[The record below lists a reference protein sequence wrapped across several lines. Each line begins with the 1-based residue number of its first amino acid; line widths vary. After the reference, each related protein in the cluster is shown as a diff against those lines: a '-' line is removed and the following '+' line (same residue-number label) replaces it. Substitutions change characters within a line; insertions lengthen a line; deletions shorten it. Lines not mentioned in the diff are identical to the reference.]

1 MEQFFDYFEQPELPY
16 IVLCNPNKE
25 ELFSL
30 GLCYDTNIKIRF
42 NALSEFSFVFP
53 RSIDGNQT
61 ILEAYEYIQ
70 NKRLVLVEGYGYFQI
85 QNSQEDLSGATPIK
99 NVTCQSLETE
109 LIEKRVVA
117 YGGTRP
123 LWNIID
129 STDTVLGDMLLLVPN
144 WSAGYIDPDLLN
156 SHRTFNISDTNV
168 YNFLMNDVSKAF
180 ECIFSFN
187 TVNREINVYSV
198 DNATIETDIFLSFD
212 NVISQASFSEK
223 SDEITT
229 CLAVYGGGDLDIRTV
244 NPLGTDRIYDFSYY
258 KNSNWMSSDLVS
270 AVSQWESRIIGQQ
283 TLYATYLSSL
293 KTAQIEL
300 LTLQTTLAT
309 YQEEYLALQGQQA
322 ARIQSGQTY
331 TDITVKLINK
341 QNQINSQNNLIN
353 NKTVLIQNLTVSL
366 QEINAYVSFEE
377 NFTPS
382 QLLELNTFIYEN
394 TYKNENIIQTDGMT
408 PDEVQDAGQ
417 SLYNQGANVLDRV
430 SQPRYE
436 FSVDAVN
443 YIFLDEF
450 STFTNQT
457 EVGCVVTA
465 EIKDGSYISAVLL
478 EISFSF
484 NDPKDFSMTF
494 SNRLRLD
501 NGAFVYSDLMGQVVS
516 TGSSVSFDSLAW
528 SNWET
533 DYKNDVTQFITS
545 SLNASVNNLVSNSNQ
560 DIIIDQ
566 NGLRARQKTG
576 STYSAKQMW
585 LVNNMLAFSTDGFS
599 TAKLALGEISTP
611 TGGTAYGLVA
621 DVIVGRLLAG
631 NTLTIT
637 NSNNNFTLDSTG
649 ATLNNAKFNI
659 QTTNAKVI
667 IDPTSTVAFRI
678 QKNQGGT
685 FVDRFW
691 VDNAGNVNFSGN
703 LTGATGTF
711 SGTLSASVGNIG
723 TLVIDS
729 NGLKTADGNNFLR
742 GNGDLKWGSLSI
754 IGGTATFS
762 GTIYADKIVGQVVNS
777 QISNGAVDDSKVTSG
792 LNAGKVTNGSMS
804 GYRVYG
810 GALLGPGLSLS
821 LEGTGIPV
829 LSGNSGLELHGG
841 SAAISLAGS
850 LIVQSST
857 FVSGSL
863 QVTGAVYVSGGTGL
877 TTSRSISTPFG
888 NRIVTFSNGILVGF
902 T

>member
-1 MEQFFDYFEQPELPY
+1 MEQLFDYFGQPELPY
-16 IVLCNPNKE
+16 IILCNPNKE

-53 RSIDGNQT
+53 QSIDGNQT
-61 ILEAYEYIQ
+61 VLEAYEYIQ

-85 QNSQEDLSGATPIK
+85 QNSQEDLSGATPVK
-99 NVTCQSLETE
+99 NVMCQSLETE

-144 WSAGYIDPDLLN
+144 WSAGYIDASLLT
-156 SHRTFNISDTNV
+156 SYRTFNISDTNV

-180 ECIFSFN
+180 ECVFSFD
-187 TVNREINVYSV
+187 TVNRQINVYSIE
-198 DNATIETDIFLSFD
+198 TSTTETDIFLSFD

-244 NPLGTDRIYDFSYY
+244 NPLGTDRIYNFSYY
-258 KNSNWMSSDLVS
+258 KNSNWMSSGLVS
-270 AVSQWESRIIGQQ
+270 AITQWEARIAGQQ
-283 TLYATYLSSL
+283 TRYAAYLSEL
-293 KTAQIEL
+293 KTTQIEL
-300 LTLQTTLAT
+300 LALQATLAT

-322 ARIQSGQTY
+322 ARIQAGQTY
-331 TDITVKLINK
+331 NDITVQLINK
-341 QNQINSQNNLIN
+341 QNQINSQNNLIHN
-353 NKTVLIQNLTVSL
+353 RTTLIQNIRVSL
-366 QEINAYVSFEE
+366 QEINTYVSFEE

-394 TYKNENIIQTDGMT
+394 TYKNENIIQTDSMT

-417 SLYNQGANVLDRV
+417 SLYNQGVNVLERV

-450 STFTNQT
+450 SVFTSQT
-457 EVGCVVTA
+457 QVGCIVTA

-484 NDPKDFSMTF
+484 NDPKSFSMTF

-585 LVNNMLAFSTDGFS
+585 LVNNMLAFSTDSFS
-599 TAKLALGEISTP
+599 TAKLALGEITTP
-611 TGGTAYGLVA
+611 TGGTAYG
-621 DVIVGRLLAG
+621 VIG
-631 NTLTIT
+631 NKLIT
-637 NSNNNFTLDSTG
+637 TKINKREL
-649 ATLNNAKFNI
+649 
-659 QTTNAKVI
+659 
-667 IDPTSTVAFRI
+667 
-678 QKNQGGT
+678 
-685 FVDRFW
+685 
-691 VDNAGNVNFSGN
+691 
-703 LTGATGTF
+703 
-711 SGTLSASVGNIG
+711 
-723 TLVIDS
+723 
-729 NGLKTADGNNFLR
+729 FL
-742 GNGDLKWGSLSI
+742 
-754 IGGTATFS
+754 
-762 GTIYADKIVGQVVNS
+762 
-777 QISNGAVDDSKVTSG
+777 
-792 LNAGKVTNGSMS
+792 
-804 GYRVYG
+804 
-810 GALLGPGLSLS
+810 
-821 LEGTGIPV
+821 
-829 LSGNSGLELHGG
+829 
-841 SAAISLAGS
+841 
-850 LIVQSST
+850 
-857 FVSGSL
+857 
-863 QVTGAVYVSGGTGL
+863 
-877 TTSRSISTPFG
+877 
-888 NRIVTFSNGILVGF
+888 
-902 T
+902 

>member
-1 MEQFFDYFEQPELPY
+1 MEQLFDYFGQPELPY
-16 IVLCNPNKE
+16 IILCNPNKE

-53 RSIDGNQT
+53 QSIDGNQT
-61 ILEAYEYIQ
+61 VLEAYEYIQ

-85 QNSQEDLSGATPIK
+85 QNSQEDLSGATPVK
-99 NVTCQSLETE
+99 NVMCQSLETE

-144 WSAGYIDPDLLN
+144 WSAGYIDASLLT
-156 SHRTFNISDTNV
+156 SYRTFNISDTNV

-180 ECIFSFN
+180 ECVFSFD
-187 TVNREINVYSV
+187 TVNRQINVYSIE
-198 DNATIETDIFLSFD
+198 TSTTETDIFLSFD

-244 NPLGTDRIYDFSYY
+244 NPLGTDRIYNFSYY
-258 KNSNWMSSDLVS
+258 KNSNWMSSGLVS
-270 AVSQWESRIIGQQ
+270 AITQWEARIAGQQ
-283 TLYATYLSSL
+283 TRYAAYLSEL
-293 KTAQIEL
+293 KTTQIEL
-300 LTLQTTLAT
+300 LALQATLAT

-322 ARIQSGQTY
+322 ARIQAGQTY
-331 TDITVKLINK
+331 NDITVQLINK
-341 QNQINSQNNLIN
+341 QNQINSQNNLIHN
-353 NKTVLIQNLTVSL
+353 RTTLIQNIRVSL
-366 QEINAYVSFEE
+366 QEINTYVSFEE

-394 TYKNENIIQTDGMT
+394 TYKNENIIQTDSMT
-408 PDEVQDAGQ
+408 PAEVQDAGQ
-417 SLYNQGANVLDRV
+417 SLYNQGVNVLERV

-443 YIFLDEF
+443 YMVLDEF

-457 EVGCVVTA
+457 QVGCVVTA

-484 NDPKDFSMTF
+484 NDPKSFSMTF

-528 SNWET
+528 GNWET

-585 LVNNMLAFSTDGFS
+585 LVNNMLAFSTDSFS
-599 TAKLALGEISTP
+599 TAKLALGEITTP
-611 TGGTAYGLVA
+611 TGGTAYGVIGSKLV
-621 DVIVGRLLAG
+621 
-631 NTLTIT
+631 
-637 NSNNNFTLDSTG
+637 
-649 ATLNNAKFNI
+649 
-659 QTTNAKVI
+659 TTKINK
-667 IDPTSTVAFRI
+667 RE
-678 QKNQGGT
+678 
-685 FVDRFW
+685 
-691 VDNAGNVNFSGN
+691 
-703 LTGATGTF
+703 L
-711 SGTLSASVGNIG
+711 
-723 TLVIDS
+723 
-729 NGLKTADGNNFLR
+729 FL
-742 GNGDLKWGSLSI
+742 
-754 IGGTATFS
+754 
-762 GTIYADKIVGQVVNS
+762 
-777 QISNGAVDDSKVTSG
+777 
-792 LNAGKVTNGSMS
+792 
-804 GYRVYG
+804 
-810 GALLGPGLSLS
+810 
-821 LEGTGIPV
+821 
-829 LSGNSGLELHGG
+829 
-841 SAAISLAGS
+841 
-850 LIVQSST
+850 
-857 FVSGSL
+857 
-863 QVTGAVYVSGGTGL
+863 
-877 TTSRSISTPFG
+877 
-888 NRIVTFSNGILVGF
+888 
-902 T
+902 